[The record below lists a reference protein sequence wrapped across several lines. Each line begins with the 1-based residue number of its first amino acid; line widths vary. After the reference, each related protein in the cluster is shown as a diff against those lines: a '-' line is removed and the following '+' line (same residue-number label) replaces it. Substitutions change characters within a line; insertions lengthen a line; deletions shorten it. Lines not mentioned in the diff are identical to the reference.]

1 MKGLLVVNQFVNSDK
16 FTEIYQML
24 QNAAKGLNIQL
35 TLKKSGELLHNI
47 ACLKQL
53 SCDFILFWDKDILLA
68 KMLEACGYPVFNSAD
83 AIFHCD
89 NKGYTELIL
98 QQNGIR
104 TPLTFLA
111 PLTYERY
118 GYSPSSFADGIID
131 RLGFPMVVKELR
143 GSFGQQVYLVR
154 DRAEMDAIL
163 AKVGYKGILFQQFI
177 EESAGK
183 DIRVNVVGDR
193 VVSAMLRYSVNGDFR
208 SNITNGGH
216 MKPFEP
222 NDRQKSV
229 AVSACRALGLDFA
242 GVDILF
248 GKDDEPI
255 VCEVNSNPHFKSS
268 LDCTGVDMSP
278 LILSHIKERVQKR

>member
-1 MKGLLVVNQFVNSDK
+1 
-16 FTEIYQML
+16 
-24 QNAAKGLNIQL
+24 
-35 TLKKSGELLHNI
+35 
-47 ACLKQL
+47 
-53 SCDFILFWDKDILLA
+53 
-68 KMLEACGYPVFNSAD
+68 
-83 AIFHCD
+83 
-89 NKGYTELIL
+89 
-98 QQNGIR
+98 
-104 TPLTFLA
+104 
-111 PLTYERY
+111 
-118 GYSPSSFADGIID
+118 
-131 RLGFPMVVKELR
+131 
-143 GSFGQQVYLVR
+143 
-154 DRAEMDAIL
+154 
-163 AKVGYKGILFQQFI
+163 
-177 EESAGK
+177 
-183 DIRVNVVGDR
+183 
-193 VVSAMLRYSVNGDFR
+193 MLRYSVNGDFR